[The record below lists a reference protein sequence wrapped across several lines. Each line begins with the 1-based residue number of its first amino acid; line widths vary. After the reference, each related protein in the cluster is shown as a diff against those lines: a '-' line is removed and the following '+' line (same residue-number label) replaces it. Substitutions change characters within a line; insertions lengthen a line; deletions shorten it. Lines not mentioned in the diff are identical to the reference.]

1 MMNQGPEAGLFLF
14 SFLYFLFLYVIF
26 GHSPKIVGEI
36 RGVFI
41 FGGTLAWVTSPS
53 WPPQNRRLDSPVVT
67 KFFIEMGVQ
76 TAPPPCRNS
85 DLTSCV
91 FFADFEAE

>member
-1 MMNQGPEAGLFLF
+1 MENVPR
-14 SFLYFLFLYVIF
+14 
-26 GHSPKIVGEI
+26 HK
-36 RGVFI
+36 FI
-41 FGGTLAWVTSPS
+41 M
-53 WPPQNRRLDSPVVT
+53 VT

-91 FFADFEAE
+91 VFFADFEAEWQV